1 MRTDNKEI
9 EIRKELRKK
18 YFEDPKYNQLSHIM
32 DSTMQW
38 DDYGGRRDNLMI
50 ASYIVGW
57 EVLSC
62 HNLTVD
68 ELLVHKDNPRVNW
81 ESVYQYV
88 DERLNDKDGKW
99 KDELVD
105 YEYPLPIP
113 IKTFLDDYRHLLPPP
128 EFDMI

>member
-32 DSTMQW
+32 DSAMQW
-38 DDYGGRRDNLMI
+38 DNYGGRRDNLMI
-50 ASYIVGW
+50 ASCIVGW
-57 EVLSC
+57 EVFAS

-68 ELLVHKDNPRVNW
+68 ELLAHKDDPKVNW
-81 ESVYQYV
+81 EAIYQYV

-99 KDELVD
+99 KNELVD
-105 YEYPLPIP
+105 YDYPLPIP
-113 IKTFLDDYRHLLPPP
+113 IKTFLDDYRHLLLPP

>member
-18 YFEDPKYNQLSHIM
+18 YFEDPKYNQLSHII
-32 DSTMQW
+32 DSTF
-38 DDYGGRRDNLMI
+38 DRDNYGGRRDNLAV

-99 KDELVD
+99 RDELIEYD
-105 YEYPLPIP
+105 YPLSIP
-113 IKTFLDDYRHLLPPP
+113 IKTFLDDYRHLLLPP

>member
-32 DSTMQW
+32 DSAMQW
-38 DDYGGRRDNLMI
+38 DNYGGRRDNLMI

-99 KDELVD
+99 RDELIEYD
-105 YEYPLPIP
+105 YPLPIP
-113 IKTFLDDYRHLLPPP
+113 IKTFLDDYRHLLLPP